1 MYKNN
6 LEKMMIFSDEK
17 IKTLIEN
24 IISDE
29 SVVENQSASALYEK
43 HIFNSLLPLYQKH
56 IFNSLLPSNISAQKW
71 IQLMYDGY
79 LEINEVIS
87 AAFRYLSSGI
97 SWQAK
102 YKNAL
107 PLVEYASHLS
117 TFSSAVPTGKEEE
130 LPYFLVQ
137 LDAVIGELEY
147 YANNYTGELEGI
159 KKSELL
165 KEADYARELYKTAKD
180 KPQCMKYINIYSL
193 ICNNW
198 EYLKKHTITYRLLSA
213 MAKMEKGWISD
224 AETRY
229 KLTQILKIVS
239 DDWKD

>member
-43 HIFNSLLPLYQKH
+43 HTFNSLLPLYQKH

-180 KPQCMKYINIYSL
+180 KPQCMRYINIYSL

>member
-1 MYKNN
+1 MSKNN
-6 LEKMMIFSDEK
+6 LKKMMIFSDEK

-29 SVVENQSASALYEK
+29 SVVENRSASALYE
-43 HIFNSLLPLYQKH
+43 KH

-71 IQLMYDGY
+71 IQLMYDGSWK
-79 LEINEVIS
+79 INEVIS

-147 YANNYTGELEGI
+147 YANNYTGELTGI
-159 KKSELL
+159 KKSEIL
-165 KEADYARELYKTAKD
+165 KQVDYARELYKIAKD
-180 KPQCMKYINIYSL
+180 KPQCMKYINIYNL
-193 ICNNW
+193 VCNNW
-198 EYLKKHTITYRLLSA
+198 EYLKKHTITYKLLSA
-213 MAKMEKGWISD
+213 MAKMEKGWTNN

-229 KLTQILKIVS
+229 RLTQILKTVS
-239 DDWKD
+239 VAWDN